1 MRHSRFFVIVLS
13 VLGLL
18 ALSLAA
24 AAFRKPAV
32 EEGNGEPLRCE
43 KLDSAAIEREC
54 ARADSLTR
62 ENAAFYDYVRRL
74 PAEKRKHVSDSLRG
88 ILDACPDT
96 MVVDSSLYAIWKE
109 YILYKYGMCVFE
121 HSDSPERTMMALR
134 QIEKECRE
142 RQELRRKLLEIRH
155 LRVSLE

>member
-1 MRHSRFFVIVLS
+1 MRKFRFFSGVQFVLCA
-13 VLGLL
+13 LTLCL
-18 ALSLAA
+18 AM
-24 AAFRKPAV
+24 AAFKKPAV
-32 EEGNGEPLRCE
+32 EAAQGEPLRA

-54 ARADSLTR
+54 ARVDILTR

-74 PAEKRKHVSDSLRG
+74 PAEKRKHVSDSLRS
-88 ILDACPDT
+88 ILDVCPDT
-96 MVVDSSLYAIWKE
+96 MAVDSSLYAIWKE
-109 YILYKYGMCVFE
+109 YILYKYGMCVFD
-121 HSDSPERTMMALR
+121 HSDSPERTMMSLR

>member
-1 MRHSRFFVIVLS
+1 MREFRFFSGVQFVLCA
-13 VLGLL
+13 LTLCL
-18 ALSLAA
+18 AM
-24 AAFRKPAV
+24 AAFKKPAA
-32 EEGNGEPLRCE
+32 EEGNGEPLRA

-96 MVVDSSLYAIWKE
+96 IVVDSSLHEAWKDYLFYE
-109 YILYKYGMCVFE
+109 YGTCVLDL
-121 HSDSPERTMMALR
+121 SDTMKRTMATLR
-134 QIEKECRE
+134 QIEKEYEE
-142 RQELRRKLLEIRH
+142 RVEAFKKGLEIRP